1 MLTAATCHCVDS
13 KRPVDAPLF
22 CATRAPRTCPMILD
36 EALERNAELG
46 AQVQH
51 FEDELKL
58 APWAIEKLQLEVT

>member
-1 MLTAATCHCVDS
+1 
-13 KRPVDAPLF
+13 
-22 CATRAPRTCPMILD
+22 MILD